1 MLRYC
6 TSVNNKYAL
15 ERCSWTARRGVI
27 SIAPVAAAAAAA
39 ATAAATVMTT
49 THGYTQTVNR
59 ERRR

>member
-27 SIAPVAAAAAAA
+27 SIAPVAAAAAA
-39 ATAAATVMTT
+39 TAAATVMTT